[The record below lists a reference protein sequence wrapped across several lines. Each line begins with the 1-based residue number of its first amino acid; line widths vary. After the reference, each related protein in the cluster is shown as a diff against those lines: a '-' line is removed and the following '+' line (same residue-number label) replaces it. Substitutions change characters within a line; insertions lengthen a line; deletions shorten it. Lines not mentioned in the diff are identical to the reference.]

1 MGDIKKLAVLVSGN
15 GSNLQSIIDSINI
28 GEINANISLVIS
40 NIETAFALTRAKQ
53 ENLNSAFLNHKNFSS
68 RENFDQ
74 ALSEL
79 LIKHEVD
86 LIVLAG
92 FMRILSNSFIE
103 KFNRKIIN
111 IHPSLLPKYPGLN
124 THEKVINNKDKFHGV
139 TIHLVDEGLDSGPII
154 AQARFVATK
163 YKDID
168 GLITKVH
175 SIEHK
180 LYPMI
185 IKMIVEGEINLNE
198 LNGKNFKCY
207 EDEFD
212 L

>member
-40 NIETAFALTRAKQ
+40 NIETAFALTRAKR

-68 RENFDQ
+68 RESFDQ

-154 AQARFVATK
+154 AQARFKAAK
-163 YKDID
+163 YRDID
-168 GLITKVH
+168 SLITKVH

-180 LYPMI
+180 LYPLI

-207 EDEFD
+207 EDELD

>member
-68 RENFDQ
+68 RESFDQ

-154 AQARFVATK
+154 AQARFEATK

-168 GLITKVH
+168 SLISKVH

-180 LYPMI
+180 LYPLI

-198 LNGKNFKCY
+198 LNGKDFKCY

>member
-28 GEINANISLVIS
+28 GDINANISLVIS
-40 NIETAFALTRAKQ
+40 NIESAFALKRAKK
-53 ENLNSAFLNHKNFSS
+53 ENLKSAFLNHKNFSS
-68 RENFDQ
+68 RESFDQ

-79 LIKHEVD
+79 LIKHEID

-92 FMRILSNSFIE
+92 FMRILSNSFTE

-111 IHPSLLPKYPGLN
+111 IHPSLLPKYPGLK
-124 THEKVINNKDKFHGV
+124 THEKVMNNKDKYHGV

-154 AQARFVATK
+154 AQARFEATK

-168 GLITKVH
+168 SLITKVH
-175 SIEHK
+175 SLEHK
-180 LYPMI
+180 LYPLI

-198 LNGKNFKCY
+198 LNGKDFKCY

>member
-15 GSNLQSIIDSINI
+15 GSNLQSIIDSINN
-28 GEINANISLVIS
+28 GDINANISLVIS
-40 NIETAFALTRAKQ
+40 NVETAFALKRAKK
-53 ENLNSAFLNHKNFSS
+53 ENLKSAFLNHKNFSS
-68 RENFDQ
+68 RESFDQ

-79 LIKHEVD
+79 LFKHEVD

-92 FMRILSNSFIE
+92 FMRVLSNSFVE

-111 IHPSLLPKYPGLN
+111 IHPSLLPKYPGLK
-124 THEKVINNKDKFHGV
+124 THEKVINNKDKYHGV

-154 AQARFVATK
+154 AQARFKATK
-163 YKDID
+163 YEDID
-168 GLITKVH
+168 SLITKVH
-175 SIEHK
+175 SLEHK
-180 LYPMI
+180 LYPLI

-198 LNGKNFKCY
+198 LNGKDFKCY

>member
-68 RENFDQ
+68 RESFDQ

-79 LIKHEVD
+79 LTKHEVD

-154 AQARFVATK
+154 AQARFEATK